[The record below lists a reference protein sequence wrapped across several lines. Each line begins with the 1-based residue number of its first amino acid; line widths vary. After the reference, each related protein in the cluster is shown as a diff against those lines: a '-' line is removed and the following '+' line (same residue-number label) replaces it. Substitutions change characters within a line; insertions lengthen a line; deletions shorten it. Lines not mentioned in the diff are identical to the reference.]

1 MLKIQPTQKRIKTAR
16 MEEYNWVE
24 KVLSIKMGP
33 TTTMVEEE

>member
-1 MLKIQPTQKRIKTAR
+1 MLKIQPTQKKIKTAR

-33 TTTMVEEE
+33 TTMVEEE